1 MDLRSVDI
9 KDLDIPALEGLVRE
23 YPWFAYARH
32 LLLSK
37 LAEKGKEH
45 MEVQMQKC
53 SAFIPC
59 RRGVYLMTL
68 KGKEVEDL
76 SVIDFDEFNREFLE
90 ITGKSDAE
98 VEFDEEEKSDL
109 TPKYVVLGADYFS
122 KDDFAQIEEVNPFKI
137 GKLGGTED
145 DSCEEGVKNQAFE
158 PDEEDRDIDDFY
170 TETLAR
176 IYAEQGY
183 YEEAIK
189 VYAKLILLYP
199 EKSAYFATLVN
210 EVKSK
215 NN

>member
-1 MDLRSVDI
+1 MDSLDV
-9 KDLDIPALEGLVRE
+9 KTLDIPALETLVRE
-23 YPWFAYARH
+23 YPWFAYARQV
-32 LLLSK
+32 LLSK

-45 MEVQMQKC
+45 MDVQMQKS

-59 RRGVYLMTL
+59 RKVVYLMTL
-68 KGKEVEDL
+68 DGKEVEDL

-90 ITGKSDAE
+90 ITSRNETVEESKEERKSDQA
-98 VEFDEEEKSDL
+98 
-109 TPKYVVLGADYFS
+109 PKYIVLGADYFS
-122 KDDFAQIEEVNPFKI
+122 KDDFEQLEDVNPFKI
-137 GKLGGTED
+137 GKLGDAQD
-145 DSCEEGVKNQAFE
+145 DADDKMAENQNVEQDVESA
-158 PDEEDRDIDDFY
+158 DIDDFY

-189 VYAKLILLYP
+189 IYAKLILLYP